1 MSDGIGTWRVLAAS
15 LATMLAGVAVPC
27 AAQVSAR
34 AVLQP
39 GKLTYVYDRA
49 TFAAGAS
56 PVAVVRAD
64 FDGDGRGDLA
74 TADNGAGTVSVL
86 LAKDHGAFHPP
97 VAYAAG
103 IEPNALAVAD
113 LDDDGAQDLVVVDQ
127 NCPSGSC
134 GDGVVRV
141 LLGAGD
147 GSFGAAQAFAVDSNP
162 QSVAIGDFDGDG
174 VPDLAVVNAISIITQ
189 GPGTVSILVGRGD
202 GSFDP
207 QVEYDAGQGPSAIVA
222 ADLDGDG
229 LLDLA
234 IDNYVALLVAHAVVT
249 LHGHGDATFDAPV
262 SHLVAVGPVDL
273 VAQDLD
279 GSGAP
284 DLVTANL
291 GDNSVS
297 VLRDDGAGG
306 WLPHLDFAAGF
317 GPEALAAAD
326 LNGDGQADLALPTF
340 TASAGGGSL
349 ALLRNLGLAVFA
361 PPVEYQTGPIGAA
374 ILAADIDGEDGTDL
388 VAPNQASGVSV
399 YLGHANGTLFS
410 PALLASANG
419 PVGVATADFN
429 GDDHA
434 DLAVA
439 NSLANSFSI
448 LSGNGDGTFGP
459 RVDLPAPGEPSAL
472 VAADV
477 NRDGLQDL
485 LITHAAAGSVS
496 VRLGRGNGTFL
507 PAKSFAAGG
516 DPVAL
521 TVADFDADGLP
532 DVAVAALG
540 ANGVEVLLG
549 SGDGT
554 LQPKLHVPAGPGPA
568 SIVHADF
575 DHDGHVD
582 LAVADVN
589 TGSFGPG
596 KVAWLAGHGD
606 GTFAPPVLFNAGI
619 EAAAVATGDFN
630 HDGNPDLAAV
640 TNLDVFGFA
649 AILLGKGDGSFAP
662 QVTYATGRFSVAA
675 VVADVDGDKTT
686 DLAVAN
692 VFDNTVTVLRGHFD
706 GTFSLQARHGAG
718 IGPAALVAG
727 RFNEDLAPDLA
738 VADQNNT
745 LAILVS
751 P

>member
-1 MSDGIGTWRVLAAS
+1 MSVQLAAV
-15 LATMLAGVAVPC
+15 VALLVGADTG

-34 AVLQP
+34 AVQQP

-56 PVAVVRAD
+56 PVAIVRAD
-64 FDGDGRGDLA
+64 FDGDGRADLA

-97 VAYAAG
+97 VAYDAG
-103 IEPNALAVAD
+103 VEPNALAAAD
-113 LDDDGAQDLVVVDQ
+113 LDGDGAIDLVVVDQ

-147 GSFGAAQAFAVDSNP
+147 GSFGQAHPFAVDSNP

-189 GPGTVSILVGRGD
+189 GPGTVSILVGRGN

-222 ADLDGDG
+222 EDLDGDG
-229 LLDLA
+229 VLDLG
-234 IDNYVALLVAHAVVT
+234 IVNYVAILVAHAVVT

-273 VAQDLD
+273 LAQDLD
-279 GSGAP
+279 ASGAP

-306 WLPHLDFAAGF
+306 FLPHLDFPAGF
-317 GPEALAAAD
+317 GPEAVAAAD
-326 LNGDGQADLALPTF
+326 LDGDARPDLALPTF
-340 TASAGGGSL
+340 TAGAGGGSL
-349 ALLRNLGLAVFA
+349 ALLHNLGGAVFA
-361 PPVEYQTGPIGAA
+361 PAVEYQTGPIGAA
-374 ILAADIDGEDGTDL
+374 IVAADVDGDGATDF
-388 VAPNQASGVSV
+388 VAPNQSSGVSV
-399 YLGHANGTLFS
+399 YLGHADGTLLA
-410 PALLASANG
+410 PALLATANG
-419 PVGVATADFN
+419 PVAVATADFN
-429 GDDHA
+429 GDNHA
-434 DLAVA
+434 DLAVV
-439 NSLANSFSI
+439 NSLGNSFSI
-448 LSGNGDGTFGP
+448 LAGKGDGSFGP
-459 RVDLPAPGEPSAL
+459 RVDAPAAGEPSAL
-472 VAADV
+472 VAADM

-485 LITHAAAGSVS
+485 VMTHAAAGRVS
-496 VRLGRGNGTFL
+496 VRLGRGDGTFL
-507 PAKSFAAGG
+507 PAQSFAAGG

-540 ANGVEVLLG
+540 ANGVEVLPG
-549 SGDGT
+549 NGDGT

-575 DHDGHVD
+575 NGDGRVD

-596 KVAWLAGHGD
+596 KVAFLAGHGD
-606 GTFAPPVLFNAGI
+606 GTFASPVLFDAGI

-630 HDGNPDLAAV
+630 HDAKPDLAAV

-649 AILLGKGDGSFAP
+649 AILLGDGAGGFAP
-662 QVTYATGRFSVAA
+662 QVTYPTGRFSVAA
-675 VVADVDGDKTT
+675 VVADFDGDKSS

-692 VFDNTVTVLRGHFD
+692 VFDNTVTILHGHFD
-706 GTFSLQARHGAG
+706 GTFSVQARHGAG
-718 IGPAALVAG
+718 FGPAALVAG
-727 RFNEDLAPDLA
+727 RFDGGLAPDLA
-738 VADQNNT
+738 IVDQVNA